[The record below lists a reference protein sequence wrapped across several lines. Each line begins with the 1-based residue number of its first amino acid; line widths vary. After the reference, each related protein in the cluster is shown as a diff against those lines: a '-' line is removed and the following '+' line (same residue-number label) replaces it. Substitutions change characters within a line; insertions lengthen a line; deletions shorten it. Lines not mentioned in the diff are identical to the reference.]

1 MLKSNYT
8 KMFRQSETEGISN
21 MELTV
26 LGSGTS
32 VPHPFRSSSGYWLQT
47 AVGSLLLDCSA
58 SAVHRMAQERLDWA
72 DLDAIWIS
80 HFHLD
85 HCGGL
90 APFLFGTKYAPV
102 TQSRTKPLRIFGA
115 SGLKRLIRAFSD
127 SNGYELL
134 EQPFPVEIVEID
146 PLERFEVLTG
156 LEAVAMSTPHTDD
169 SHAIHI
175 REGET
180 TLVYTADT
188 GFDEALATFAR
199 RVDLLLM
206 ECSFVKDKPVE
217 KHLELTEAIHLIRKA
232 EPSVAVL
239 THFYPEWDEV
249 DFEEEVR
256 KRGAGRKIVQAG
268 DGLRIDIKSKK

>member
-1 MLKSNYT
+1 
-8 KMFRQSETEGISN
+8 

-32 VPHPFRSSSGYWLQT
+32 VPHPFRSSSGYWLEI
-47 AVGSLLLDCSA
+47 ARGSLLLDCSA
-58 SAVHRMAQERLDWA
+58 SAVHRMAQERLNWA

-90 APFLFGTKYAPV
+90 PPFLFGTKYAPV

-115 SGLKRLIRAFSD
+115 SGLRRLIRAFSD
-127 SNGYELL
+127 SNNYDLF
-134 EQPFPVEIVEID
+134 EQPFPIEIVEIE
-146 PLERFEVLTG
+146 PLEKFEILAD

-180 TLVYTADT
+180 TFVYTADT

-232 EPSVAVL
+232 EPATAVL

-249 DFEEEVR
+249 DFADEVR
-256 KRGAGRKIVQAG
+256 KMKPGRDVIEAV
-268 DGLRIDIKSKK
+268 DGLRIKLKTKN

>member
-1 MLKSNYT
+1 
-8 KMFRQSETEGISN
+8 

-32 VPHPFRSSSGYWLQT
+32 VPHPSRSSSGYWLET
-47 AVGSLLLDCSA
+47 ARGSLLLDCSA
-58 SAVHRMAQERLDWA
+58 AAVHRIAQEGLAWA
-72 DLDAIWIS
+72 NLDAIWIS

-115 SGLKRLIRAFSD
+115 NGLRRLIEAFSD
-127 SNGYELL
+127 SNSYDLL
-134 EQPFPVEIVEID
+134 EQPFPVEIVEIE
-146 PLERFEVLTG
+146 PLQKFEIVAD

-169 SHAIHI
+169 SHALHV
-175 REGET
+175 RENET
-180 TLVYTADT
+180 TFVYTADT

-217 KHLELTEAIHLIRKA
+217 KHLELTEAIHLIRMA
-232 EPSVAVL
+232 EPSAAVL

-249 DFEEEVR
+249 DFDEEVK
-256 KRGAGRKIVQAG
+256 KRRAGRRIIQAA
-268 DGLRIDIKSKK
+268 DGMKLLIKSKK